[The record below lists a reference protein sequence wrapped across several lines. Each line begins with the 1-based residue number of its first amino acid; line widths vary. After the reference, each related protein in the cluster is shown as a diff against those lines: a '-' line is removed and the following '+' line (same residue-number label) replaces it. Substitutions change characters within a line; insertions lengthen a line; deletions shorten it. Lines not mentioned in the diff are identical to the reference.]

1 MSNFFK
7 SEVVQKELQDMGE
20 LYMEIN
26 RMGLVLSID
35 EKREQLHKMMR
46 LIEIQQTM
54 YMRVSLSDDPAA
66 KKLVDQVKNAASM
79 LGMPPENIGPQFY
92 DTLKENVQN
101 MMDQLPE
108 EN

>member
-1 MSNFFK
+1 MSDFFK

-35 EKREQLHKMMR
+35 QKREQLHKMMR

-54 YMRVSLSDDPAA
+54 YMRVSLSDDPDA
-66 KKLVDQVKNAASM
+66 KQLVEQVKNAAKM
-79 LGMPPENIGPQFY
+79 LGMPPDEVGPSFY
-92 DTLKENVQN
+92 DKLKENVHK
-101 MMDQLPE
+101 MIKELPE
-108 EN
+108 